1 MSADI
6 GCDAG
11 SRQRF
16 GDESI
21 IRPTL
26 WKMQNRITGRLRLLP
41 ADLGESPQF
50 ESTVER
56 HDTKR

>member
-1 MSADI
+1 MTAHI
-6 GCDAG
+6 GCDARG
-11 SRQRF
+11 SLQRF

-26 WKMQNRITGRLRLLP
+26 WQMPIRVTGRLRLLP
-41 ADLGESPQF
+41 ADLGESPPF

-56 HDTKR
+56 